1 MSRAPRPNGLPMNGF
16 PRMGETPPLSINR
29 PSIERDRLRPG
40 TPDSTGSGATPPRPT
55 RSGLRPARGHTQQA
69 SSISSIVY
77 HDSED
82 EAQQQQQPP
91 QDDRMRNAIAA
102 FQSAARE
109 RQRDRE
115 PAARPSP
122 RNRNQRPANG
132 RQATGEVDAVL
143 DQIQDEWGFV
153 MDDDFN
159 AVELALALLDDSSV
173 GKDLDSFLRT
183 KRILERSLKSTVD
196 KHYQAFAASLPHHAS
211 LVTSMTT
218 TQAQVADARTK
229 LLEAKDALS
238 SKRAD
243 LVQLWSRGH
252 TVEEMIN
259 LLDEIERLK
268 NVPDQLESLMA
279 EKRLLQAA
287 VLLVRSLKAINKS
300 EMQEIGAVSDLRSY
314 LVGQETS
321 LREILVDELHN
332 HLYLKTFWC
341 DSRWAAYTPDQQT
354 LPPVSF
360 DDMSPATVMNSVDG
374 PPNISISRGSRLTRY
389 LHELAM
395 RTNENPLDVAKPD
408 QRDSTITIPNSPTAS
423 GSANGRDDKNPE
435 SDSFT
440 YMETLLESLAVLTQL
455 ASALD
460 VVAQRLPVEIY
471 TLVESTIEEVSDRAE
486 FAKRA
491 SIILQNGRPL
501 SIDGSGRMV
510 VASAVNALR
519 MAALESPAK
528 DADRETLRDL
538 FWTLYS
544 KLDAV
549 VQGLRVI
556 YEVSNRI
563 GARRDFKDSSG
574 AKVTNLFPLVEIWA
588 PLQGEI
594 RTLLKDYITTDESV
608 SGSRNPIASIQEV
621 LREGRSIRPRD
632 KQLFRFT
639 ESDAKATT
647 RSLKKYE
654 DDLTRTLK
662 DTVPGLVHG
671 TSDSTVQTTLS
682 SFGSSDRFNIA
693 GQHML
698 VVKPDAFHVAVLF
711 QPTLVFLNRVVEIL
725 PSGMADSTK
734 DSGALLDEFVLT
746 VFLPQLE
753 ERVDNLFHHAVV
765 GPDAFQIDPLAER
778 LSWQPLLKCTTQLM
792 ALTNSLCIMMRATP
806 FHRENYSRLIL
817 SVIIHFYQR
826 CSERFR
832 DLVSPDDLS
841 DLSEEN
847 LALSFQWAQRPE
859 VSACLSALDSVEPNS
874 PEMVRIC
881 RQETRV
887 ELNFQGGRSIKKIDV
902 IHSTRNIAALGNLYH
917 SLTWFIGELYNLKS
931 VNEELQS
938 PGPLH
943 SLEPPV
949 SAITPLTPF
958 VPPVP
963 PAAKSDEALRLP
975 LSKEMTMRFEALLKT
990 YTQLAELI
998 LYTIR
1003 IDVRCRTIHYLDLA
1017 MRTGNYKLDVA
1028 ATEPDPYISDLN
1040 ADLTACDDAVTATLP
1055 SKQRIFV
1062 FEGLGLLIEHLLI
1075 SHARSIRF
1083 ANSLGIQKIQRNILA
1098 MQQNLKTIMD
1108 GPLEAELER
1117 AKKYYSLFSLAPA
1130 RLLAGIRQK
1139 ADFTFEEY
1147 KTILNFQYGIDQSID
1162 ESAAAQ
1168 SDREYNMHLIDLHAL
1183 AIDMEDDAE

>member
-1 MSRAPRPNGLPMNGF
+1 MFVSYA
-16 PRMGETPPLSINR
+16 
-29 PSIERDRLRPG
+29 
-40 TPDSTGSGATPPRPT
+40 
-55 RSGLRPARGHTQQA
+55 
-69 SSISSIVY
+69 
-77 HDSED
+77 
-82 EAQQQQQPP
+82 
-91 QDDRMRNAIAA
+91 
-102 FQSAARE
+102 
-109 RQRDRE
+109 
-115 PAARPSP
+115 
-122 RNRNQRPANG
+122 
-132 RQATGEVDAVL
+132 AVL

-159 AVELALALLDDSSV
+159 PVDLALQLLDDSSV

-183 KRILERSLKSTVD
+183 KRMLERSLKSTVD
-196 KHYQAFAASLPHHAS
+196 KHYQAFAAALPHHSA
-211 LVTSMTT
+211 LVSSMST
-218 TQAQVADARTK
+218 TQAQVSEARTK
-229 LLEAKDALS
+229 LQEAKDALS

-243 LVQLWSRGH
+243 LVQLWSRGQ
-252 TVEEMIN
+252 TVEEMIKI
-259 LLDEIERLK
+259 LDEIDRLK
-268 NVPDQLESLMA
+268 SVPDQLESLMA

-287 VLLVRSLKAINKS
+287 ILLVRSLKSINKG

-314 LVGQETS
+314 LNGQETA
-321 LREILVDELHN
+321 LREILIDELHS

-341 DSRWAAYTPDQQT
+341 DSRWAAYTPDQQI
-354 LPPVSF
+354 LPAVPF
-360 DDMSPATVMNSVDG
+360 DEIASIGTSNGEKLPSVI
-374 PPNISISRGSRLTRY
+374 PSSRGTKLSRF
-389 LHELAM
+389 LHSLAM
-395 RTNENPLDVAKPD
+395 KPNENPLDLAESDPTSSNAFAVP
-408 QRDSTITIPNSPTAS
+408 SSPTAS
-423 GSANGRDDKNPE
+423 TSAAGQPDKNPE
-435 SDSFT
+435 SDSFA
-440 YMETLLESLAVLTQL
+440 YIETLLESLAVLAQL
-455 ASALD
+455 GSALD
-460 VVAQRLPVEIY
+460 VVAQRLPVEVY
-471 TLVESTIEEVSDRAE
+471 TLVETTIEEVSDRAE

-491 SIILQNGRPL
+491 STILQGGRPL
-501 SIDGSGRMV
+501 SMDGSGKMV
-510 VASAVNALR
+510 VAGAVNMLR

-528 DADRETLRDL
+528 DADREVLRDL

-549 VQGLRVI
+549 VQGLRVV
-556 YEVSNRI
+556 YEVANRI
-563 GARRDFKDSSG
+563 GSRRDFKDSSG
-574 AKVTNLFPLVEIWA
+574 AKVANLFPLVEIWT

-594 RTLLKDYITTDESV
+594 RTLLRDYIATDESV
-608 SGSRNPIASIQEV
+608 SSSRNPIASIQEV
-621 LREGRSIRPRD
+621 LRDGRSIRPRD

-654 DDLTRTLK
+654 DELTRTLK
-662 DTVPGLVHG
+662 ETVPGLVQG
-671 TSDSTVQTTLS
+671 TSETAVQTTLS

-698 VVKPDAFHVAVLF
+698 VVKADAFHVAVLF
-711 QPTLVFLNRVVEIL
+711 QPTLVFLNRVVEVL
-725 PSGMADSTK
+725 PPGMADSAK
-734 DSGALLDEFVLT
+734 DSGALLDEFVLSI
-746 VFLPQLE
+746 FLPQLE
-753 ERVDNLFHHAVV
+753 ERVDNLFHHAVT
-765 GPDAFQIDPLAER
+765 GADAFQVDTTAGR
-778 LSWQPLLKCTTQLM
+778 LSAQPLLKCTTQLM

-806 FHRENYSRLIL
+806 FHRENYARLIL
-817 SVIIHFYQR
+817 GVIIQFYQR

-841 DLSEEN
+841 VMSEEH

-887 ELNFQGGRSIKKIDV
+887 ELNFQAGKSIKKTDI

-931 VNEELQS
+931 LNEELLS

-943 SLEPPV
+943 NLEPPL

-963 PAAKSDEALRLP
+963 PPAAKSDDSLRLP
-975 LSKEMTMRFEALLKT
+975 LSREMTLRFDALLKT
-990 YTQLAELI
+990 YTQLTELI

-1003 IDVRCRTIHYLDLA
+1003 IDIRCRTIYYLDLA
-1017 MRTGNYKLDVA
+1017 MRTGNYKLDTA
-1028 ATEPDPYISDLN
+1028 ATEPDPYIVDLN
-1040 ADLTACDDAVTATLP
+1040 ADLTACDDAVTASLP
-1055 SKQRIFV
+1055 QKQRIFV

-1083 ANSLGIQKIQRNILA
+1083 ANSFGIQKIQRNILA

-1130 RLLAGIRQK
+1130 RLLAGIRQR
-1139 ADFTFEEY
+1139 AEFTFDEY
-1147 KTILNFQYGIDQSID
+1147 KTILNFQYGIDQSLS
-1162 ESAAAQ
+1162 ETAAAQ

-1183 AIDMEDDAE
+1183 AIDMEDDAD